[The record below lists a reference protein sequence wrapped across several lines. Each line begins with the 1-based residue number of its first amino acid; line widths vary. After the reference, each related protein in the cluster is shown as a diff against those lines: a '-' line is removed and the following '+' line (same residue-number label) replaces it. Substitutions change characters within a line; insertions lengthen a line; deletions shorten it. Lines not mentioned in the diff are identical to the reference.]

1 LIARARLGDLSVR
14 LWPLPLMEVHDAPP
28 LVLLALAACGDAQTR
43 MLIGAGIGAVG
54 GALLGGTI
62 TPAPAGYPR
71 GHQR

>member
-1 LIARARLGDLSVR
+1 
-14 LWPLPLMEVHDAPP
+14 MEVHDATP
-28 LVLLALAACGDAQTR
+28 LVLLALAACGSDAQTR